1 MTNLMNMNE
10 INDMVARGAVFYVSH
25 SGGKDSQAMYALVR
39 KVVPD
44 QQIVV
49 MHADLGEVEWSGVQD
64 HIRENCDHEV
74 NVVAAAKSFFD
85 MVKRRHATRPDAPC
99 WPSPSTR
106 QCTSDLKRDPLQ
118 KFMRND
124 MKARGAV
131 LAVNCVGLRAQESS
145 GRAKQ
150 LSWKLNKN
158 MSKAGREVYDWLPI
172 HHLTTVEVFAAIAD
186 AGQSPFW
193 AYQDGNERLSCMF
206 CIMGSPNDLKHAA
219 RVRPDLY
226 QAYVDLENETG
237 YTMFHKRSLRDIVEG

>member
-1 MTNLMNMNE
+1 MKLMNTNE
-10 INDMVARGAVFYVSH
+10 INELRDRGAIFYVSH

-39 KVVPD
+39 KLVPD

-49 MHADLGEVEWSGVQD
+49 MHANLGEVEWPGVVD
-64 HIRENCDHEV
+64 HIRANCVHQV
-74 NVVAAAKSFFD
+74 NVVGAAKSFFD
-85 MVKRRHATRPDAPC
+85 MVRRRHATRPDAPC

-118 KFMRND
+118 KFMRAD
-124 MKARGAV
+124 MKERGAL

-150 LSWKLNKN
+150 LPLKLNKS

-172 HHLTTVEVFAAIAD
+172 HQLTTVEVFAAIAE
-186 AGQSPFW
+186 AGQEPFW
-193 AYQDGNERLSCMF
+193 AYQDGNDRLSCMF
-206 CIMGSPNDLKHAA
+206 CIMGCKSDLKHAA

-226 QAYVDLENETG
+226 QAYLDLEAETG
-237 YTMFHKRSLRDIVEG
+237 YTMFHKASLRDLVEG